1 VSLRNLKGRTKDSG
15 QLSVASC
22 QLSVA
27 SFQLSDDR
35 SHPPTTENWQPTTTE
50 NVTRYRSIL
59 LLGAPGSGK
68 GTQGKIL
75 GSIPGFFHSASGDIF
90 RSLDL
95 QSEIGRVFWDY
106 AGKGK
111 LVPDEITIRVWKQF
125 IKGMEM
131 INQFH
136 AESEILVLD
145 GIPRNV
151 QQAKLLADTLD
162 VQKVIHL
169 DCADMNKMVERLR
182 RRALRENRF
191 DDASDE
197 VIRRRLAVYE
207 RETMPLLDFYPQEQV
222 VRIEATMSQIRVLS
236 DLVKVLVPL
245 KEDMDKQREART
257 RETEAA
263 KAG

>member
-1 VSLRNLKGRTKDSG
+1 MPN
-15 QLSVASC
+15 
-22 QLSVA
+22 
-27 SFQLSDDR
+27 
-35 SHPPTTENWQPTTTE
+35 
-50 NVTRYRSIL
+50 RYRTIL
-59 LLGAPGSGK
+59 LFGAPGSGK

-75 GSIPGFFHSASGDIF
+75 GAVPGFFHSATGDIF

-95 QSEIGRVFWDY
+95 ESDIGRTFWEY

-136 AESEILVLD
+136 PDSEILVLD

-151 QQAKLLADTLD
+151 NQAKLLEDTID
-162 VQKVIHL
+162 VARVIHL
-169 DCADMNKMVERLR
+169 DCADQNKMVQRLR

-197 VIRRRLAVYE
+197 TIRRRLAVYE
-207 RETMPLLDFYPQEQV
+207 SETRPILEFYSREKIYRV
-222 VRIEATMSQIRVLS
+222 EATMSQIRVLS
-236 DLVKVLVPL
+236 EMLKTLVPL
-245 KEDMDKQREART
+245 KEEMDQQHEARHS
-257 RETEAA
+257 A
-263 KAG
+263 KKP